1 MKKGLL
7 NLVLH
12 AHLPY
17 VHHPEY
23 EHFFEENW
31 FFQAITECYLPLL
44 NVFENLERDGVP
56 FRLTLSLSPTLLAM
70 FADDLLRQ
78 RFLQQLEEQIKTA
91 EQEITRT
98 VKDKPK
104 HRLAQWYRR
113 WFIKTRDDYFK
124 YGGDLI
130 SAFRYFQDKN
140 ALELITTTATHAYL
154 PLLSPRQSSVYNQ
167 IHVGIS
173 EFVRQT
179 GQRPEGF
186 WLPECGYYPGLE
198 THLSDCQ
205 IRYFFTDT
213 HAFNDDQAVLQSEIM
228 FPLDCGNGVAAFARH
243 TALSDCVWHP
253 DRGYP
258 ANPVYREYY
267 DGLGTGTTDLE
278 AAFRSHIKYHCITG
292 PERTEKSVYDLRRAV
307 QQTRIDAQHFI
318 GRCESY
324 LQTAMK
330 AKTQD
335 MPVLVVP
342 FDAELFG
349 HWWFEGPL
357 WLEHVLRLAAQ
368 QESPVQTSSCGDYLM
383 TYPVKRKQSLLPSSW
398 GAEGY
403 SRYWINETNQWI
415 YPHLDQAQEEL
426 EKLIHDLKGVA
437 LSDLQKRT
445 LHQAISSVL
454 LAQSSDWPFILKN
467 GTAVEY
473 ATRRLLDYLARF
485 NYLHQSIRK
494 NAIDER
500 YLTALETIDNIFPEL
515 NFKRYR
521 LF

>member
-1 MKKGLL
+1 MTKGFL

-31 FFQAITECYLPLL
+31 FFQAITECYIPLL

-56 FRLTLSLSPTLLAM
+56 FRLTLSLSPTLLTM
-70 FADDLLRQ
+70 LADDLLRQ
-78 RFLQQLEEQIKTA
+78 RFLAQLDQQIKTA
-91 EQEITRT
+91 EQQIKCTA
-98 VKDKPK
+98 KDLPK

-124 YGGDLI
+124 YGEDLI
-130 SAFRYFQDKN
+130 SAFGYFQKQGY
-140 ALELITTTATHAYL
+140 LELITTTATHAYL

-167 IHVGIS
+167 IHIGIS

-179 GQRPEGF
+179 GQHPEGF

-198 THLSDCQ
+198 NYLSDCQ
-205 IRYFFTDT
+205 IRYFFTDA
-213 HAFNDDQAVLQSEIM
+213 HAFNDDQAALQKEVM
-228 FPLDCGNGVAAFARH
+228 YPVDCGNGVAAFARH
-243 TALSDCVWHP
+243 TQLSDCVWHP

-258 ANPVYREYY
+258 ANPVYREYF
-267 DGLGTGTTDLE
+267 DGLDRDVTDPE
-278 AAFRSHIKYHCITG
+278 VSFRSYIKYNRITG
-292 PERTEKSVYDLRRAV
+292 PENTEKAVYDFRRAV
-307 QQTRIDAQHFI
+307 RQTRTDAQHFI
-318 GRCESY
+318 DRCESY
-324 LQTAMK
+324 LKSAIESK
-330 AKTQD
+330 AGD
-335 MPVLVVP
+335 HPVIVMP

-357 WLEHVLRLAAQ
+357 WLEQVLRLAAK
-368 QESPVQTSSCGDYLM
+368 SDSLLQTSTCANYLM
-383 TYPVKRKQSLLPSSW
+383 TCPVKRKQALLPSSW

-403 SRYWINETNQWI
+403 SRYWINESNQWI

-445 LHQAISSVL
+445 LHQAIRSVL
-454 LAQSSDWPFILKN
+454 LAQSSDWPFILKT
-467 GTAVEY
+467 GTAVDY
-473 ATRRLLDYLARF
+473 ATQRLLDYLARF

-494 NAIDER
+494 NAMDER
-500 YLTALETIDNIFPEL
+500 YLMALETIDAIFPEL